1 MSTVRLLLGCWLLV
15 VLTTMSVGPAARF
28 GPQIAPR
35 EYGVTSQNTPPMT
48 MGERSIPSN
57 PYARAPHAAWIPF
70 FGVGNTQVQRDPMD
84 QYDQEIRNLPDAYKD
99 GVPRYDAS
107 GAAMYKN
114 LFMDSIMIDRISKSQ
129 QFLITEVLPWRV
141 DTTRMNIRWQQ
152 WRFNQHMLDRTPEQ
166 SVSRLL
172 TSNQTNFEV
181 GLVRYGIALMLE
193 HGFMKTAKGRKNYE
207 MNIQQI
213 VNATVMTLM
222 KGAWVQLLNVDHTN
236 DNSGNHPEMSINNE
250 QDALQIIEREL
261 AYFHILGK
269 GPDAFVQLME
279 SERIRFR
286 ERTGEDP
293 DYVVGP
299 AGFLAYARNLP
310 KYYFPMVGSYKA
322 GSKSDDVSTR
332 MGGITFR
339 EVPKF
344 NLGKEERARGPS
356 ERVVTTSNFLKWVR
370 GNCPPAEFSSASMD
384 IRTYDYDNNNEVPL
398 RYRHALW
405 ATGWFTENED
415 YAGGGFGSGLDGE
428 TADGRMRMEFGGGAK
443 ELYDPNSKSNS
454 KFKLSGLG
462 ASAMIRWDNHYDRCR
477 DTGTL
482 DGLTEG
488 LLARPK
494 TQEIFEQQFGNPGR
508 KAAGRGRHQDPS
520 LITVDTIQKYIKEV
534 RQSIAKAKAGDR
546 QPSASRSMDLDDSED
561 ILGLGGLEP
570 RQRRATPQGGEFKRD
585 GGANN
590 PDNWDFYSSKFED
603 DRLAA
608 VDAAEREAGQVDRK
622 DSPRRAPDHV
632 RQQIKRLYDL
642 GLGEWVDDIYSRRVI
657 HRGETGYKFDDD
669 EDFLKALK
677 LALAA
682 YDANLK
688 DRSRSRSA
696 KSELRALIVNMYH
709 GAFLDIPRGDSTLEN
724 IRSQGA
730 QLALMTAGLRERYW
744 NTVEE
749 LPERSY
755 EDWLAGKPAAE
766 TQVPNPKQAIHSIL
780 RTIPIEDADLIFFA
794 EEHNLEPL
802 VYVVGF
808 RNIEW
813 LGSSMV
819 MLKAYGRAG
828 ITWQGEHSFEIGDD
842 PTRKV
847 HIGHFTLYATSVI
860 SNPEL
865 VQHAH
870 AVMIHRYIR
879 GGGTRFW
886 DFNNPTLH
894 RAWRNSDR
902 TKADI
907 LCYGVHPGD
916 DRFLSATRLDMT
928 GKVHPGFGPLCTN
941 HPEPLPSTAPLHAE
955 SMGIV
960 HSEQAF
966 VRNPFLGNQPAYQ
979 TMSFQAYQRS
989 NSDYLGAGKWAE
1001 KVTLNHGHE
1010 GPDFGYIGS
1019 IKVFNGLKTHLRT
1032 PAWSPLAARP
1042 EAVSTGLATHI
1053 NSAQSYVHA

>member
-1 MSTVRLLLGCWLLV
+1 
-15 VLTTMSVGPAARF
+15 MSVGPAARF

-35 EYGVTSQNTPPMT
+35 EYGVTAQNTPPMT

-222 KGAWVQLLNVDHTN
+222 KGAWIQLLHVNHTD

-428 TADGRMRMEFGGGAK
+428 THDGRMRMEFGGGAK
-443 ELYDPNSKSNS
+443 DIRDGNNKSNS
-454 KFKLSGLG
+454 RFKLSGLG

-477 DTGTL
+477 ETGTL

-488 LLARPK
+488 LLARESTLNKFNIKFKGERRGAGLPVHHSGY
-494 TQEIFEQQFGNPGR
+494 EQAIRQY
-508 KAAGRGRHQDPS
+508 AA
-520 LITVDTIQKYIKEV
+520 EV
-534 RQSIAKAKAGDR
+534 VKSMNKAGS
-546 QPSASRSMDLDDSED
+546 SARPMQQDDEED
-561 ILGLGGLEP
+561 GLGLESKSQQRGVQGLPEDESRIFSNSKYASGGRLED
-570 RQRRATPQGGEFKRD
+570 E
-585 GGANN
+585 
-590 PDNWDFYSSKFED
+590 
-603 DRLAA
+603 RLEAA
-608 VDAAEREAGQVDRK
+608 FAAERESGSLDRK
-622 DSPRRAPDHV
+622 DRPQRVAPAH
-632 RQQIKRLYDL
+632 IKSQLKQLYDL
-642 GLGEWVDDIYSRRVI
+642 GLGDWVDDIYSRRVV
-657 HRGETGYKFDDD
+657 HFGETGYRFKSED
-669 EDFLKALK
+669 DFLAAAK

-682 YDANLK
+682 YHANLK
-688 DRSRSRSA
+688 DRTRNRYA
-696 KSELRALIVNMYH
+696 RAELRAYIQNMYH
-709 GAFLDIPRGDSTLEN
+709 AAFRFPSEVKTVEDARTEGAAF
-724 IRSQGA
+724 A
-730 QLALMTAGLRERYW
+730 ALATELREQYW
-744 NTVEE
+744 ETFTA
-749 LPERSY
+749 LPENSFN
-755 EDWLAGKPAAE
+755 DWLAQQSNNESDK
-766 TQVPNPKQAIHSIL
+766 QVSEITPKQLIHNVL

-794 EEHNLEPL
+794 EEHSLEPL

>member
-1 MSTVRLLLGCWLLV
+1 
-15 VLTTMSVGPAARF
+15 MSVGPAARF

-428 TADGRMRMEFGGGAK
+428 TADGRMRMEFGGGVA
-443 ELYDPNSKSNS
+443 ELMRAGSKSSS
-454 KFKLSGLG
+454 KYKLSGLG
-462 ASAMIRWDNHYDRCR
+462 AAAMVRWDNHYDRCR

-488 LLARPK
+488 LQARTSVQGK
-494 TQEIFEQQFGNPGR
+494 FIARFGEGR
-508 KAAGRGRHQDPS
+508 TAAESPAYHKLSGAEPEA
-520 LITVDTIQKYIKEV
+520 VDRYVSEV
-534 RQSIAKAKAGDR
+534 NETIAKATAARQQQDERKAESVLREAQGQRGVVD
-546 QPSASRSMDLDDSED
+546 P
-561 ILGLGGLEP
+561 LGL
-570 RQRRATPQGGEFKRD
+570 
-585 GGANN
+585 
-590 PDNWDFYSSKFED
+590 ED
-603 DRLAA
+603 ERLDE
-608 VDAAEREAGQVDRK
+608 VFGAAEREAADVKDRPVREVPGHLR
-622 DSPRRAPDHV
+622 PRLK
-632 RQQIKRLYDL
+632 QLYDL
-642 GLGEWVDDIYSRRVI
+642 GFGKWLDNIYSRRVVGA
-657 HRGETGYKFDDD
+657 GETGYKIKDDD
-669 EDFLKALK
+669 EFLAIMKTT
-677 LALAA
+677 LAA
-682 YDANLK
+682 YNANLK
-688 DRSRSRSA
+688 DPRRKRFA
-696 KSELRALIVNMYH
+696 NAELRAYIENLYH
-709 GAFLDIPRGDSTLEN
+709 GVFLAGNLATASVQEVRQ
-724 IRSQGA
+724 QGA
-730 QLALMTAGLRERYW
+730 FAAHLANSLRENYW
-744 NTVEE
+744 SSIQL

-755 EDWLAGKPAAE
+755 ENWLKGNQKRDDGKEYKNVGDIQMADE
-766 TQVPNPKQAIHSIL
+766 TVDRKQIIHNIL

-879 GGGTRFW
+879 GGGCRFW